1 LRVAFEIKGRQSL
14 TPQGESDPDAF
25 NAGYYLVTPD
35 FFTTMRMTLLQG
47 RDFSER
53 DSVLTQW
60 VAVINETMA
69 RKYWPGENPI
79 GQQLRVN
86 IVPDEQPRQIIGIV
100 RDIPVSR
107 WDRTPTPMLYVSHL
121 QQPNLS
127 RPPYGGQRIQ
137 MTFLARLSRDLQS
150 VAPFVSRAVLEV
162 NTNLPV
168 THVQMVEQH
177 LARQIDSPRYY
188 MLLLGGFGA
197 IAMIIAA
204 IGVYGI
210 VAYSVA
216 RRAKE
221 IALRVALGA
230 QRYQVIALIMRES
243 LLLIV
248 VGFLLGIAGALAMTR
263 FVREALWG
271 VTATDP
277 ATFIAVPA
285 ILLAVMIAATLIP
298 AGRALRLDPKKAL
311 ATE

>member
-1 LRVAFEIKGRQSL
+1 
-14 TPQGESDPDAF
+14 
-25 NAGYYLVTPD
+25 
-35 FFTTMRMTLLQG
+35 
-47 RDFSER
+47 
-53 DSVLTQW
+53 
-60 VAVINETMA
+60 
-69 RKYWPGENPI
+69 
-79 GQQLRVN
+79 
-86 IVPDEQPRQIIGIV
+86 
-100 RDIPVSR
+100 
-107 WDRTPTPMLYVSHL
+107 MLYVSHL